1 MHTRTRSTIVNRTT
15 DQAFEVR
22 NFKKASFLDFI
33 VCMLFSL
40 SYLIAGARR
49 GGSFLGLLGV
59 TAQKN
64 FYDLAL

>member
-1 MHTRTRSTIVNRTT
+1 
-15 DQAFEVR
+15 
-22 NFKKASFLDFI
+22 
-33 VCMLFSL
+33 MLFSL

-64 FYDLAL
+64 FYNLAL